1 MGNGFSEFLRLDESS
16 SLMGRGAKMKNDL
29 KDPDC
34 LARAEHVGN

>member
-1 MGNGFSEFLRLDESS
+1 MGNGFSEFLRLDES